1 MTTTPHLAPEALA
14 QRYALLCESTRPEP
28 DERMLAYSVEQG
40 LQALDKLLSG
50 DLRTLA
56 RQGAPDD
63 FADIHQALL
72 RELERLREFCAFPAL
87 ANKLVVAF
95 GGGFSAGK
103 SSLINALLGQKL
115 LVTEVDPTTSLPT
128 YLLHGSSNQV
138 SALNLFGHRVALSEE
153 AFLSLTHDE
162 ALLYG
167 SHISRLLRAAF
178 ITRTD
183 FAWPNLALIDTPG
196 YSKDQ
201 SNGQTGTHSERTD
214 EHIARA
220 QLNAAQAVVWV
231 IDARQGCITED
242 DLAFLGSL
250 QRSIPLFIAISRADQ
265 KPEAEIPGI
274 LSVIA
279 AALKGRNIPVV
290 GMAAFS
296 ARKPRAWPLEPLLK
310 QFKQWNEQASQPQL
324 AHSFEA
330 GFARYDQFL
339 AQQHTEAQDELNRLN
354 RILALSDH
362 REAQAEATH
371 LKARAQTRLQA
382 LKTQGEQLETLWQ
395 SFGTQLAGLG
405 KQVGMA
411 LPAHGVLRP
420 VVVPVPPT
428 AQPAPV
434 KQAAAAPSGS
444 ANTDKPKDL
453 LGTLV
458 VGAVLGGLA
467 LWEGVK
473 KSAEKSPQSSQ
484 PGDILCA
491 GSGFPE
497 LVVLPGGRFQ
507 MGSTQYSDEQPV
519 HTVNVASFAL
529 GKYPVTQGQWKQ
541 VMGNNPSFCSNGGD
555 RCPVENVSWDDAQ
568 AFIQKL
574 NQQTGHT
581 YRLPSEAEWEYACR
595 AGSTGQWCF
604 GDDESQLTHYAWYD
618 NNSGGKTHPVGE
630 KKANAFGLHDMHGNV
645 WEWCEDKWS
654 GNYHGAPSDGRAW
667 VDGGGVARVTRGGTC
682 YRLARVTRAAYR
694 NKDLPDSRSHNYYG
708 FRVARTVP

>member
-201 SNGQTGTHSERTD
+201 SNGQTGAHSERTD

-231 IDARQGCITED
+231 IDARKGCITED

-250 QRSIPLFIAISRADQ
+250 QRNIPLFIAISRADQ

-296 ARKPRAWPLEPLLK
+296 ARKPRAWPLEPLLQ

-362 REAQAEATH
+362 RDAQAEATH

-395 SFGTQLAGLG
+395 TFGTQLAGLG

-411 LPAHGVLRP
+411 LPAHGVLRKA
-420 VVVPVPPT
+420 V
-428 AQPAPV
+428 APV
-434 KQAAAAPSGS
+434 QPPATPATLVRQGTDISSAALQESINQEANKQKSKAQRKADKIKMKAQKKAQKQADKIKNEAQKESDDQKVKAQIQTDASKLTQSQINPGLSAADAHFEMLMRRTKIEMELEKAKQENDRSLTQQVAKTIPAVATG
-444 ANTDKPKDL
+444 
-453 LGTLV
+453 V
-458 VGAVLGGLA
+458 VGAIVAMKLFEGTRSGVSGMSNLGR
-467 LWEGVK
+467 W
-473 KSAEKSPQSSQ
+473 
-484 PGDILCA
+484 
-491 GSGFPE
+491 
-497 LVVLPGGRFQ
+497 
-507 MGSTQYSDEQPV
+507 
-519 HTVNVASFAL
+519 
-529 GKYPVTQGQWKQ
+529 
-541 VMGNNPSFCSNGGD
+541 
-555 RCPVENVSWDDAQ
+555 
-568 AFIQKL
+568 
-574 NQQTGHT
+574 
-581 YRLPSEAEWEYACR
+581 
-595 AGSTGQWCF
+595 
-604 GDDESQLTHYAWYD
+604 
-618 NNSGGKTHPVGE
+618 
-630 KKANAFGLHDMHGNV
+630 
-645 WEWCEDKWS
+645 
-654 GNYHGAPSDGRAW
+654 
-667 VDGGGVARVTRGGTC
+667 
-682 YRLARVTRAAYR
+682 
-694 NKDLPDSRSHNYYG
+694 
-708 FRVARTVP
+708 

>member
-1 MTTTPHLAPEALA
+1 MSTIRLSPEALV

-28 DERMLAYSVEQG
+28 DEHMLAYSVEQG

-138 SALNLFGHRVALSEE
+138 SALNLFGHRVVLSEE

-162 ALLYG
+162 SLLYG

-178 ITRTD
+178 ITRAD

-201 SNGQTGTHSERTD
+201 SNGQTGAHSERTD

-220 QLNAAQAVVWV
+220 QLNAAQAMVWV
-231 IDARQGCITED
+231 INARQGCITED
-242 DLAFLGSL
+242 DLAFLGGL
-250 QRSIPLFIAISRADQ
+250 QRNIPLFIAISRADQ

-274 LSVIA
+274 QSVIA
-279 AALKGRNIPVV
+279 AALQERDIPVV

-296 ARKPRAWPLEPLLK
+296 VRKPRAWPLEPLLK

-324 AHSFEA
+324 AHSFHA

-371 LKARAQTRLQA
+371 LKARSQTRLQV

-395 SFGTQLAGLG
+395 TFGTQLAGLG
-405 KQVGMA
+405 KQVGME

-420 VVVPVPPT
+420 V
-428 AQPAPV
+428 AAPV
-434 KQAAAAPSGS
+434 SPPKKAASNSEPAIKRGP
-444 ANTDKPKDL
+444 
-453 LGTLV
+453 
-458 VGAVLGGLA
+458 
-467 LWEGVK
+467 
-473 KSAEKSPQSSQ
+473 Q

-491 GSGFPE
+491 GRGFPE
-497 LVVLPGGRFQ
+497 LVMLPSGIFQ
-507 MGSTQYSDEQPV
+507 MGDSTGFAKPI
-519 HTVNVASFAL
+519 HTVCVAGFAL
-529 GKYPVTQGQWKQ
+529 GKYPVTQAQWEKL
-541 VMGNNPSFCSNGGD
+541 MGNNPSKFQGND
-555 RCPVENVSWDDAQ
+555 RLPVDGVLWNDVQ
-568 AFIQKL
+568 VFIDKL
-574 NQQTGHT
+574 NEITGQL

-595 AGSTGQWCF
+595 AGSGGQWCF
-604 GDDESQLTHYAWYD
+604 GDDESQLEQYAWYSM
-618 NNSGGKTHPVGE
+618 NSGDKTHPVGG
-630 KKANAFGLHDMHGNV
+630 KKPNAFGLYDMNGNV
-645 WEWCEDKWS
+645 WEWCEDRWHD
-654 GNYHGAPSDGRAW
+654 NYQGAPLDGRAW
-667 VDGGGVARVTRGGTC
+667 TDGGGSYRVFRGGSHFSSASLANASFRFANLPKVRGGTF
-682 YRLARVTRAAYR
+682 
-694 NKDLPDSRSHNYYG
+694 G
-708 FRVARTVP
+708 FRVALTVP